1 MEHDTLMVEIQQ
13 KQLSPDKLSVFKS
26 SSTLGK
32 KETKRDIVKQ
42 AFYKEKLG
50 LELNESEKNTL
61 HVSVDS
67 GPAEKEQSDADS
79 SNEEKPFLE
88 NTANEPEQVV
98 NAERMEMEPAVVSDD
113 DSDSPTGPTYFEEV
127 KEVTSNAPSGLML
140 RLNDDSIEDMRRI
153 REDLATAVPEEL
165 KKQAYFV
172 NVKRSAEIE
181 EQRSKLPVC
190 AMEQEIME
198 AVNYHDVVIVC
209 GETGSGK
216 TTQVG
221 VCDVTCDVV

>member
-1 MEHDTLMVEIQQ
+1 MAEIQQ
-13 KQLSPDKLSVFKS
+13 KQLSADKLSVFKS
-26 SSTLGK
+26 SGKLGK

-61 HVSVDS
+61 HVAVDTA
-67 GPAEKEQSDADS
+67 PAENEQSDSDS
-79 SNEEKPFLE
+79 SSEEKPFLG
-88 NTANEPEQVV
+88 NAANELEQDEKPE
-98 NAERMEMEPAVVSDD
+98 AMEMEPAAVIDD
-113 DSDSPTGPTYFEEV
+113 ESDSPAGPTYVEEV
-127 KEVTSNAPSGLML
+127 KEVTNDAPSGLTL

-153 REDLATAVPEEL
+153 REDLSTAVPEEL

-172 NVKRSAEIE
+172 SVKRSAEIE

-198 AVNYHDVVIVC
+198 AINYHDVVIVC

-216 TTQVG
+216 TTQVSG
-221 VCDVTCDVV
+221 CAMCCVCCDCI

>member
-1 MEHDTLMVEIQQ
+1 MVEIQQ
-13 KQLSPDKLSVFKS
+13 KQLSADKLSVFKS
-26 SSTLGK
+26 SGKLGK

-61 HVSVDS
+61 HVAVDTA
-67 GPAEKEQSDADS
+67 PVENEQSDSDS
-79 SNEEKPFLE
+79 SEEEKPFRDDA
-88 NTANEPEQVV
+88 ANEKPE
-98 NAERMEMEPAVVSDD
+98 AMEMEPAVAIDEE
-113 DSDSPTGPTYFEEV
+113 SDSPAGPTYVEEV

-140 RLNDDSIEDMRRI
+140 RLNDDSIEDMKRI

-172 NVKRSAEIE
+172 SVKRSAEIE

-198 AVNYHDVVIVC
+198 AINYHDVVIVC

-216 TTQVG
+216 TTQVSG
-221 VCDVTCDVV
+221 VPYQCDE